1 MEAYFMRYDNRSIW
15 SLNKEAKTKL
25 SHSYLYQFQT
35 DSKDLHPE

>member
-15 SLNKEAKTKL
+15 SVNKEAKTTR
-25 SHSYLYQFQT
+25 SQSYLSQFQT